1 MARVLS
7 VLWLA
12 EAREWTPDVTDGRL
26 LRHVRWVH
34 NVFADQCVPV
44 AG

>member
-12 EAREWTPDVTDGRL
+12 EAREWTPDVVDDVAM
-26 LRHVRWVH
+26 HVRWVH